1 MTIKEMVMQTQITHG
16 IKISVSPKYEPQHSK
31 PLDHKYLFSYHIV
44 IENLSEY
51 TVQLLK
57 RHWKILDSNG
67 KVKEV
72 QGDGVI
78 GKQPI
83 LHPGQLHEYSSW
95 CPLLTAIGR
104 MGGTYLM
111 KRLDDNFTFD
121 VQIPPFELVAS
132 FKLN

>member
-1 MTIKEMVMQTQITHG
+1 MEVLITQG
-16 IKISVSPKYEPQHSK
+16 IKISVTPKYEPQHSN

-57 RHWKILDSNG
+57 RHWLIRNAHGEL
-67 KVKEV
+67 KEV

-83 LHPGQLHEYSSW
+83 LHPGQIHEYSSW
-95 CPLLTAIGR
+95 CPLTTAIGR
-104 MGGTYLM
+104 MKGSYLM
-111 KRLDDNFTFD
+111 KRLSDEGTFN
-121 VQIPPFELVAS
+121 VQIPAFELVAA
-132 FKLN
+132 FKYN